1 MDIDILH
8 SKNYITR
15 SYFML
20 GYSVENHV
28 HNLKQSEEKR
38 KILRKNLTPQEK
50 ILWSRLRRRGLKFKF
65 KRQHSVGSFVLDFYC
80 STAKLAIEIDGAQH
94 LDNLEYDNER
104 TLFLNSLGITVLRFW
119 NSEINTNIEGVM
131 NRISTSL
138 SPSSAEEGR

>member
-1 MDIDILH
+1 
-8 SKNYITR
+8 
-15 SYFML
+15 ML

-94 LDNLEYDNER
+94 LDNLEYNNER